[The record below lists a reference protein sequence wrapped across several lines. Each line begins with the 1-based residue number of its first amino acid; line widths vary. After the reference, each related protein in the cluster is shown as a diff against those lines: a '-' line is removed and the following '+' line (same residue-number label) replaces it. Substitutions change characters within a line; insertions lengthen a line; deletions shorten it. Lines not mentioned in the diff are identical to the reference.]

1 VTVAPPVVTDAT
13 ARTIRVFVAP
23 ASLSVQAW
31 TTIFLVFSDESSTE
45 YALGESASIGTAPL
59 NARTEARRRLAILRE
74 RAGRRVRLLPSYE
87 ETADEI
93 AERSSEH
100 EGLFEMQWRTRAWS
114 TED

>member
-23 ASLSVQAW
+23 TSPSVRAW
-31 TTIFLVFSDESSTE
+31 TIFLIFSDESSTE
-45 YALGESASIGTAPL
+45 YALGESASIETAPL
-59 NARTEARRRLAILRE
+59 DARTEARRRLAVLRE